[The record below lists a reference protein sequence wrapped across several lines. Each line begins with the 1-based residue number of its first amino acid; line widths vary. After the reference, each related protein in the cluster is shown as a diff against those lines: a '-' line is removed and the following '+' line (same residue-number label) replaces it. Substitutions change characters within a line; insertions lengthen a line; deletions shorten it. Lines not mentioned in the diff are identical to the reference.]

1 MMKSSTG
8 RPQVSGHPF
17 VGFAT
22 VVPSL
27 AILPDLMAGLDE
39 SMWSLIGIQAPTAA
53 EYSCLRPQTHFPI
66 RPAHSFWCGR
76 SQAGQRLL
84 TAVDVSRSA
93 CQRRVFR
100 RAVNCLCL
108 CTGCRPGTGAYCPGE
123 RQASACRWQIE
134 ATQGNFLRGCEEN
147 TVIPGP
153 RTDMADRH
161 FPGNRPI
168 SDKSGACPDRLVEQP
183 SPSVPVNSAVR
194 AVLSSWS

>member
-1 MMKSSTG
+1 MVAHRDTSANCSGIQLFTATNTFSDSACTLVLVWAQSG
-8 RPQVSGHPF
+8 RP
-17 VGFAT
+17 A
-22 VVPSL
+22 
-27 AILPDLMAGLDE
+27 MK
-39 SMWSLIGIQAPTAA
+39 
-53 EYSCLRPQTHFPI
+53 
-66 RPAHSFWCGR
+66 
-76 SQAGQRLL
+76 LL